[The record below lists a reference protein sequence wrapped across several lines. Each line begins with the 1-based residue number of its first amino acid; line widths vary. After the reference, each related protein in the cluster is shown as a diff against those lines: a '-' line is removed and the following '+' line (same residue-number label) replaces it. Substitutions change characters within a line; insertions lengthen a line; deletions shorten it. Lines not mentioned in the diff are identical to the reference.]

1 MSPDYHERDR
11 LSSRPVARREVS
23 SQRTREAVL
32 VSMVLLGAIAAAAY
46 HYVGLRWPWLLGEP
60 ARERIGALLQCEAE
74 GLEIEAVAVPSAVTW
89 PAAPVYDALRLR
101 VRPAGGVIGHEL
113 PMIEEEDA
121 TVIATEP
128 LPDAMRA
135 PLRACVEREHDALV
149 ASVATITAREGA
161 TPAPDRPIVVRP

>member
-11 LSSRPVARREVS
+11 LSSPPVARREVS

-32 VSMVLLGAIAAAAY
+32 VSIVLIGAIAAAAY

-60 ARERIGALLQCEAE
+60 ARERIGALVRCEAE
-74 GLEIEAVAVPSAVTW
+74 SLEIEAVAVPSAVTW

-121 TVIATEP
+121 RVIATET

-135 PLRACVEREHDALV
+135 PLRACVEREQAPL
-149 ASVATITAREGA
+149 ASSIAAITASDGVSP
-161 TPAPDRPIVVRP
+161 TIVVRP